1 MKKTI
6 KHFSLLIIILFQYQ
20 LSIAQNDSI
29 DLDKMRTESGVDPT
43 RVNSRVGY
51 SILYFDQSENRS
63 QITNRASL
71 TLGVNRWSFSVK
83 PEIISIHNGVSGSGF
98 QNGMGDMKFSI
109 LNAFYVKDKN
119 AMAGA
124 VEFGLPFAKEGL
136 GTPYFTATPSLT
148 FSHSFNES
156 LIFAIQ
162 PQYTFD
168 LAKDAIYPDL
178 SVLTVRAFLAKF
190 TKSGYFFVFEPR
202 PIYDFENEQFDFI
215 ISPIIGKALGA
226 GFNLIGI
233 IEIPTKQVTIEN
245 RGILYQF
252 GFNKNF

>member
-1 MKKTI
+1 MKKII
-6 KHFSLLIIILFQYQ
+6 KHFSILIIVLFQYQ
-20 LSIAQNDSI
+20 LSNAQKDSL
-29 DLDKMRTESGVDPT
+29 DLEKIRTESGVDPT

-51 SILYFDQSENRS
+51 TILYFDQSDNRS

-83 PEIISIHNGVSGSGF
+83 PEITSIYNGVPGSGF
-98 QNGMGDMKFSI
+98 QSGMGDMKFSI

-124 VEFGLPFAKEGL
+124 VEFGLPFAKNGL
-136 GTPYFTATPSLT
+136 GTPYFTATPSIT
-148 FSHSFNES
+148 FSHSFSTS

-168 LAKDAIYPDL
+168 IAKDAIYPNI

-190 TKSGYFFVFEPR
+190 TKTGYFFVFEPR

-215 ISPIIGKALGA
+215 IAPIIGKALGA

-233 IEIPTKQVTIEN
+233 LEIPTKQATIEN
-245 RGILYQF
+245 RGIMFQF